1 MRFHFTL
8 PLLAASLF
16 ATAAGSA
23 LAQQSPVTDEKPA
36 TLTPRQRLQQAFET
50 PQGMQSVSYT
60 VDGVAREA
68 LIYAPSSAKST
79 LTPVVFVFHGHGG
92 NAKQA
97 ARSFGIY
104 REWPEAISV
113 YMQGLPTK
121 GQLTDPEGKKPG
133 WQGRAGQEDDRDLK
147 FFDAVLAKLKTDY
160 RVDTKRVYSTGHSNG
175 GGFTYMLWA
184 ERGDVFAAVAPS
196 AAAAPF
202 SMPKLKPKP
211 AMHLAGET
219 DPLVKYEWQ
228 VQTMAAVR
236 KLNGCEASGKSWNEV
251 GTVYAS
257 PTGTPFVSL
266 IHPGGHQ
273 FLKEAPPL
281 IVKFFKEHPA
291 SGSTETVKK

>member
-1 MRFHFTL
+1 MRV
-8 PLLAASLF
+8 PLLLHLLVVALL
-16 ATAAGSA
+16 ATAAGNA
-23 LAQQSPVTDEKPA
+23 IAQQSPATDEKPTSA
-36 TLTPRQRLQQAFET
+36 TPRQRLQQLFEM
-50 PQGMQSVSYT
+50 PQGMESVSYT

-68 LIYAPSSAKST
+68 LIYAPATAKSSPA
-79 LTPVVFVFHGHGG
+79 PVVFVFHGHGG
-92 NAKQA
+92 NARQA

-121 GQLTDPEGKKPG
+121 GQLTDPEGKKNG
-133 WQGRAGQEDDRDLK
+133 WQGRAGLEGDRDLK
-147 FFDAVLAKLKTDY
+147 FFDAVLARLKTDY
-160 RVDTKRVYSTGHSNG
+160 KVDAKRIYSTGHSNG
-175 GGFTYMLWA
+175 GGFTYLLWA
-184 ERGDVFAAVAPS
+184 ERGDVFAAMAPS

-211 AMHLAGET
+211 AMHLAGES

-228 VQTMAAVR
+228 VQTMNVVR
-236 KLNGCEASGKSWNEV
+236 KLNGCEAQGNAWNEV

-257 PTGTPFVSL
+257 PSGTPFVSL

-273 FLKEAPPL
+273 FLQDAPPL

-291 SGSTETVKK
+291 SATTSVEQK

>member
-1 MRFHFTL
+1 MRLASFL
-8 PLLAASLF
+8 CLALGVAAPLLPFVSHGQQT
-16 ATAAGSA
+16 TA
-23 LAQQSPVTDEKPA
+23 PA
-36 TLTPRQRLQQAFET
+36 TPRERLREMFT
-50 PQGMQSVSYT
+50 MPQGMQEASYT

-68 LIYAPSSAKST
+68 LIYAPVTAKSAP
-79 LTPVVFVFHGHGG
+79 TPVVFVFHGHGG

-97 ARSFGIY
+97 ARSFRIY
-104 REWPEAISV
+104 QEWPEAISV

-121 GQLTDPEGKKPG
+121 GQLTDPEGKKNG
-133 WQGRAGQEDDRDLK
+133 WQGRDGLEGDRDLK

-160 RVDTKRVYSTGHSNG
+160 QVDAKRIYSTGHSNG
-175 GGFTYMLWA
+175 GGFTYLLWA

-228 VQTMAAVR
+228 KKTMEAVR
-236 KLNGCEASGKSWNEV
+236 KLNGCNEQGKAWNEV
-251 GTVYAS
+251 GTVYSSA
-257 PTGTPFVSL
+257 TGTPFVSL

-273 FLKEAPPL
+273 FLQEAPPL

-291 SGSTETVKK
+291 STSTTTSVDTAKK